1 MFHLR
6 FRTVLELETVMD
18 ELQAK
23 LKKLSKIEMSDDGT
37 TVVSGFSMKRSCQA
51 SNEQNVTRSLRDELM
66 AIIAR

>member
-1 MFHLR
+1 
-6 FRTVLELETVMD
+6 MD